1 MLDIQRFFRR
11 LFTDRRANISVVAAL
26 AMPVLVGSLGI
37 GAETASWYA
46 GKRGLQIAADSA
58 AIAAATNGTPEGYAV
73 EARAVAAQYG
83 LRQGVDGVQ
92 ITASNAA
99 TCPNGNTNCF
109 SVVIERA
116 QPLLLAQVVGF
127 GGDMTLNGAPA
138 KRIMASAVAIQAN
151 TPREYCILAL
161 AGSGASQ
168 GIRTN
173 GAPDADLTGC
183 NVMSNT
189 DAQCNG
195 HSLKADVADAH
206 GVSDGCAVRQN
217 SNVGA
222 LFDPYSG
229 LKANIP
235 ADKCGGDYYTAPNKK
250 NDPPFPSNN
259 MLLGIEDRAVIDVC
273 GDMKLNGPVFIQSSA
288 PGTVLIIRNGQLD
301 MNGYSIETKF
311 DSSLTIV
318 FTGTDNSRTHGFVG
332 GGSLD
337 FKAPTTGVWKG
348 MAIYQDPRTTGGVD
362 LTFAGNS
369 PTWAITGMVYAP
381 HASVTFSGAVNKAS
395 NGLSCFGMVVD
406 NLRVNGTAQIIN
418 HGECHQ
424 AGLTLPYS
432 QMPGRGQL
440 VS

>member
-1 MLDIQRFFRR
+1 MFNVRQFFRR
-11 LFTDRRANISVVAAL
+11 LGADRRANISVVAAL

-46 GKRGLQIAADSA
+46 SKRALQNAADSA
-58 AIAAATNGTPEGYAV
+58 AIAAATNGTAEGYDR

-83 LRQGVDGVQ
+83 LHQGADGVTV
-92 ITASNAA
+92 TAINNAA
-99 TCPNGNTNCF
+99 CPNGASNCYK
-109 SVVIERA
+109 VTIERD

-127 GGDMTLNGAPA
+127 GGDVTVNGVPS
-138 KRIMASAVAIQAN
+138 KRIMATAVAMQAN

-173 GAPDADLTGC
+173 GSPDADLSGC
-183 NVMSNT
+183 SVMSNT

-195 HSLKADVADAH
+195 HSLKADAADAA
-206 GVSDGCAVRQN
+206 GVSDGCASRQT
-217 SNVGA
+217 SNVPKV
-222 LFDPYSG
+222 FDPYAG

-235 ADKCGGDYYTAPNKK
+235 ADPCNGNYFAAPQKK
-250 NDPPFPSNN
+250 DDSSFPSNN
-259 MLLGIEDRAVIDVC
+259 TLIGIEDRKVIDVC
-273 GDMKLNGPVFIQSSA
+273 GDMIVTGPVLLQSAA

-301 MNGYSIETKF
+301 LNGYSIQGRY
-311 DSSLTIV
+311 DSALTII
-318 FTGTDNSRTHGFVG
+318 FTGTDTSRVHALVG
-332 GGSLD
+332 DGTLD
-337 FKAPTTGVWKG
+337 FKAPTTGTWKG
-348 MAIYQDPRTTGGVD
+348 MAIYQDPRTTAGVD
-362 LTFAGNS
+362 MTFAGNN
-369 PTWAITGMVYAP
+369 PTWNITGMVYAP
-381 HASVTFSGAVNKAS
+381 HASVRFSGAVNKAS

-406 NLRVNGTAQIIN
+406 NLRVDGTAQIVN

-424 AGLTLPYS
+424 AGLQLPYS